1 MPVPVPGE
9 GPGSPPTLFI
19 TRVLAR
25 ASRSRWYIFL
35 RHVYRYQNGTGPGS
49 ELSSSPFNSPAWLML
64 ELAILLIQIAT
75 TTVVMAI
82 SKNERPFWP
91 LRIWIFAYNIA
102 NLLNLPLLYWR
113 HRYAA
118 EIRNGNRYGEDVEQP
133 GRNDELPR

>member
-1 MPVPVPGE
+1 
-9 GPGSPPTLFI
+9 
-19 TRVLAR
+19 
-25 ASRSRWYIFL
+25 
-35 RHVYRYQNGTGPGS
+35 
-49 ELSSSPFNSPAWLML
+49 ML